1 MSAVD
6 PIVPIESVEER
17 TTVRVRRWIERLQ
30 RSAKRNG
37 APYAESIAGVDEA
50 GRGPLAGPV
59 VVAAVI
65 LDPRR
70 PIVGLADSKVL
81 CENERERLALLVR
94 ARALAFSVVAV
105 DVDEIDRYNIFRA
118 TMLGMQ
124 RALAALP
131 MPAIYALVD
140 GNQLP
145 RPMPCPARAIVDGD
159 AKEPAIS
166 AASIIAKTVRD
177 RIMCELDGV
186 HPGYGFARHKGYST
200 PEHFEALE
208 RLGPCVAHRRS
219 FAPVQAQYASGDLFD
234 VQTRRA

>member
-1 MSAVD
+1 MSAVE
-6 PIVPIESVEER
+6 PLPPR
-17 TTVRVRRWIERLQ
+17 TTVRVRRWSERLHK
-30 RSAKRNG
+30 SAARHG
-37 APYAESIAGVDEA
+37 AASAEALAGVDEA

-65 LDPRR
+65 LDPSR

-81 CENERERLALLVR
+81 CENERERLAALIRR
-94 ARALAFSVVAV
+94 AALAFSVVAV
-105 DVDEIDRYNIFRA
+105 DVEEIDRFNIFRA

-124 RALAALP
+124 RALAALALP
-131 MPAIYALVD
+131 PAYALVD

-145 RPMPCPARAIVDGD
+145 RPMPCAARAVVDGD
-159 AKEPAIS
+159 AKEPSIS
-166 AASIIAKTVRD
+166 AASILAKTVRD

-208 RLGPCVAHRRS
+208 RLGPCAIHRRS
-219 FAPVQAQYASGDLFD
+219 FAPVMAQYVTGDLF
-234 VQTRRA
+234 AM

>member
-1 MSAVD
+1 MNAVAPL
-6 PIVPIESVEER
+6 PIKP
-17 TTVRVRRWIERLQ
+17 TVRVQRWTERL
-30 RSAKRNG
+30 RKSATRHG
-37 APYAESIAGVDEA
+37 ANDETLLAGVDEA

-65 LDPRR
+65 LDPGK

-81 CENERERLALLVR
+81 CENDRETLALEIR
-94 ARALAFSVVAV
+94 ARAFAFAVVAV

-124 RALAALP
+124 RALAALAHA
-131 MPAIYALVD
+131 PAYALVD

-145 RPMPCPARAIVDGD
+145 KPMPCPARAVVDGD
-159 AKEPAIS
+159 AREPSIS

-177 RIMCELDGV
+177 GMMRELDVV

-200 PEHFEALE
+200 PEHFEALK
-208 RLGPCVAHRRS
+208 RLGPCGIHRRS
-219 FAPVQAQYASGDLFD
+219 FAPVQGSVRSGDLFNESGD
-234 VQTRRA
+234 KVGH